1 MSDLLSEDELKAL
14 SEGVADG
21 TIPVDTGYNV
31 RTKVKKH
38 DLASEDSTL
47 GVNLSSVEMINERCP
62 VSSPQKTSS
71 ETLSGICK
79 SIHPVTHNVEKL
91 KQDGV
96 GSQGLRIHAGRLA
109 CKKSKNKK

>member
-21 TIPVDTGYNV
+21 IPVDTGYNT

-47 GVNLSSVEMINERCP
+47 GVNLSSVEMINER
-62 VSSPQKTSS
+62 
-71 ETLSGICK
+71 LLGF
-79 SIHPVTHNVEKL
+79 L
-91 KQDGV
+91 G
-96 GSQGLRIHAGRLA
+96 
-109 CKKSKNKK
+109 